1 MCVCVCVFKC
11 MCVRVCIYILISYL
25 LSIFSGFELTVPWLT
40 EEGLPQKGIF
50 NVYYFGIDHGKKK
63 TNFQAAVKLRKSM
76 LYLVR
81 T

>member
-1 MCVCVCVFKC
+1 MCVYVCVCVGVYLY
-11 MCVRVCIYILISYL
+11 MYIFIGYL
-25 LSIFSGFELTVPWLT
+25 LFIFSGFELTVPWLT